1 MKRSILTASAAAIF
15 LVAGGAQAATT
26 TSIDIKAEVDSKCGI
41 SSQASSI
48 TIGDLTDANA
58 KVRSTVTDEIA
69 QKLTDAN
76 VVAFCNNGGSNVKVS
91 RAVLALDGAT
101 GNGLAQGDFAQYIR
115 YNLDTS
121 INGLALDS
129 TSTDAGSTVAQRFGG
144 HDSLSA
150 VETHVKFTKAV
161 SDGTAVASSNG
172 ANRTATN
179 WSSLTD
185 RRMAAGN
192 YTGYVSIELTPAA

>member
-1 MKRSILTASAAAIF
+1 MKRSILAASAVALFA
-15 LVAGGAQAATT
+15 VAGSAQAAT
-26 TSIDIKAEVDSKCGI
+26 SAQININAKVNSKCGI

-48 TIGDLTDANA
+48 SLEDLTDANA
-58 KVRSTVTDEIA
+58 KVRSTVTEEIA
-69 QKLTDAN
+69 QKLNAAN
-76 VVAFCNNGGSNVKVS
+76 VVAFCNNGGSTVKVQ

-101 GNGLAQGDFAQYIR
+101 GNSLAQGDFAQFIR

-129 TSTDAGSTVAQRFGG
+129 TSTPNGSTVAQRFGG
-144 HDSLSA
+144 HDSLSEA
-150 VETHVKFTKAV
+150 STHVQFARAT
-161 SDGTAVASSNG
+161 SDGAAVASSNG
-172 ANRTATN
+172 SDRTATN

-192 YTGYVSIELTPAA
+192 YSGYVSIELTPAA